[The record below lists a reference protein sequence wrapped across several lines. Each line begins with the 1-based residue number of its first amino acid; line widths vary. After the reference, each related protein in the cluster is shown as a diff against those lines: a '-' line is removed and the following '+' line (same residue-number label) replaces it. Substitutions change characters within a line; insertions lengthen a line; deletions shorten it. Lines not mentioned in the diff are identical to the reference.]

1 MDGARPRI
9 EAALALPIVF
19 PGTTGLGAGF
29 FAVGFGALTTRT
41 VLFVILLV
49 RPNDACEHPRDRTK
63 GAKGSKQ
70 GFHFHKKVAISQLR
84 LLPV

>member
-9 EAALALPIVF
+9 DAALALPIVF
-19 PGTTGLGAGF
+19 PGTTGLGVGF

-41 VLFVILLV
+41 VYFVILLV
-49 RPNDACEHPRDRTK
+49 RPNDAHRHPRDQTK

-70 GFHFHKKVAISQLR
+70 AFDFHKKVSISELN
-84 LLPV
+84 L